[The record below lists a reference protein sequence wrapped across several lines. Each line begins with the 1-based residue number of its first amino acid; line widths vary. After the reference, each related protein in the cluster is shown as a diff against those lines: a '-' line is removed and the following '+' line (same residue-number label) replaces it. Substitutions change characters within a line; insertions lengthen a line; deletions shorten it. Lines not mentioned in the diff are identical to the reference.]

1 MFYRRRQRWAKGT
14 YMRLTSIERLKTFVI
29 TQEDVEKARKGKP
42 IDPRK
47 IPQRE
52 LSRRIGANESLV
64 GHLTSGR
71 NRTCK
76 PETALRIAEVL
87 GVDVTVLFDPEEP
100 TASSASGNSKL
111 REPVAA

>member
-1 MFYRRRQRWAKGT
+1 MYYRRRQRWPKGT
-14 YMRLTSIERLKTFVI
+14 YMRLTSKERLKTFVI
-29 TQEDVEKARKGKP
+29 TQEDIEAARKGHP

-52 LSRRIGANESLV
+52 LSRRIGAHESLI

-87 GVDVTVLFDPEEP
+87 GVHVSVLFDEEI
-100 TASSASGNSKL
+100 ASASCNQNNQHSL
-111 REPVAA
+111 ASAA